1 MKNILPRGH
10 KKLLHA
16 WAFYDWANSVY
27 SLVITSA
34 IFPIF
39 YSAVS
44 KTAFANDNVP
54 EILKNVNPENIIFV
68 TTAIAFLLVS
78 ILSPILSGIAD
89 YSGQKKR
96 FMQFFC
102 YLGGLSCIG
111 LAFFKFDYLWF
122 SLAMYL
128 LALIGF
134 WGSLV
139 FYNSYLPDVAL
150 PEQQDKVSA
159 KGFSLGYIGSVLLLL
174 ICLALN
180 EGGFYP
186 EKGLFPESKILVV
199 DAVQLSFILVGIWWM
214 GFAQY
219 TYAYLPL
226 GTKKDTSQVKNIFT
240 NGFKELQKIWHQL
253 GDNIQMKRYLGAF
266 FIYSMA
272 VQTVMLVAT
281 YFGTEE
287 VQWEE
292 GGATMGL
299 IISILLIQIV
309 AIGGAFIASKLS
321 NVYGNL
327 KVLIGINII
336 WVAICIYGY
345 FVITPMQFYLTAAA
359 VGFVMGSIQS
369 LSRSTYSKMIPQGT
383 LDTASYF
390 SFYDVAE
397 KIGIVIGMSIFT
409 VVTQWSGSMRGS
421 ILFLVVFFII
431 GVVLLMRVPK
441 VETKNLVNRE
451 F

>member
-1 MKNILPRGH
+1 MKNTLPRGH
-10 KKLLHA
+10 KKLRYA

-39 YSAVS
+39 YSTIS
-44 KTAFANDNVP
+44 KTAYEDGNVP
-54 EILKNVNPENIIFV
+54 AFLKDVNNENIIFV
-68 TTAIAFLLVS
+68 TTAIAFLVVS

-102 YLGGLSCIG
+102 YLGALCCIG
-111 LAFFKFDYLWF
+111 LAFFSFDYLWF
-122 SLAMYL
+122 SLAMYF

-139 FYNSYLPDVAL
+139 FYNSYLPDIAL
-150 PEQQDKVSA
+150 ASQQDKTSA
-159 KGFSLGYIGSVLLLL
+159 LGFSLGYVGSVILLVLCLLL
-174 ICLALN
+174 I

-186 EKGLFPESKILVV
+186 EKGILGLN
-199 DAVQLSFILVGIWWM
+199 AVQLSFIMVGIWWM
-214 GFAQY
+214 GFAQV

-226 GTKKDTSQVKNIFT
+226 GTKKDTSKVTNIFT
-240 NGFKELQKIWHQL
+240 NGFKELQKIWSQL
-253 GDNIQMKRYLGAF
+253 GDNQQMKRYLTAF
-266 FIYSMA
+266 FVYSMA

-287 VQWEE
+287 VTWEE

-299 IISILLIQIV
+299 ILSILLIQLV
-309 AIGGAFIASKLS
+309 AILGAFIASWLS
-321 NVYGNL
+321 KKYGNI
-327 KVLIGINII
+327 KVLIAINII
-336 WVAICIYGY
+336 WVVICIYGY
-345 FVITPMQFYLTAAA
+345 YVYSPMQFYLTAAS

-369 LSRSTYSKMIPQGT
+369 LSRSTYSKMIPDGHP
-383 LDTASYF
+383 DTASYF

-409 VVTQWSGSMRGS
+409 LVTQWSGSMRGS
-421 ILFLVVFFII
+421 ILFLVIFFII
-431 GVVLLMRVPK
+431 GVILLLRVLKIP
-441 VETKNLVNRE
+441 TN
-451 F
+451 

>member
-44 KTAFANDNVP
+44 KTAYEEGNVP
-54 EILKNVNPENIIFV
+54 DFLKDVNNENIIFV
-68 TTAIAFLLVS
+68 TTAIAFLVVS
-78 ILSPILSGIAD
+78 VLSPILSGIAD

-102 YLGGLSCIG
+102 YLGASCCIG
-111 LAFFKFDYLWF
+111 LAFFSFDYLWF
-122 SLAMYL
+122 SLAMYF

-134 WGSLV
+134 WGGSLV

-150 PEQQDKVSA
+150 PEQQDATSA
-159 KGFSLGYIGSVLLLL
+159 KGFSLGYIGSVILLVF
-174 ICLALN
+174 CLAMN
-180 EGGFYP
+180 EFGLYP
-186 EKGLFPESKILVV
+186 ESGYLLGL
-199 DAVQLSFILVGIWWM
+199 DAVQMSFILVGVWWI

-219 TYAYLPL
+219 TYTYLPL
-226 GTKKDTSQVKNIFT
+226 GNKKDTSEVKNIFT
-240 NGFKELQKIWHQL
+240 NGFKELHKIWDQL
-253 GDNIQMKRYLGAF
+253 GDNIQMKRYLAAF
-266 FIYSMA
+266 FVYSMA

-299 IISILLIQIV
+299 IVSILLIQIV
-309 AIGGAFIASKLS
+309 AIAGAFIASKLS
-321 NVYGNL
+321 NYYGNI
-327 KVLIGINII
+327 KVLIGINMI

-345 FVITPMQFYLTAAA
+345 FVYSPMEFYLTAAA
-359 VGFVMGSIQS
+359 VGFVMGGSIQS
-369 LSRSTYSKMIPQGT
+369 LSRSTYSKMIPEGNP
-383 LDTASYF
+383 DTASYF

-397 KIGIVIGMSIFT
+397 KIGIVIGMTIFT
-409 VVTQWSGSMRGS
+409 LVTQWSGSMRGS
-421 ILFLVVFFII
+421 ILFLVVFFAI
-431 GVVLLMRVPK
+431 GVVLLLRVPK
-441 VETKNLVNRE
+441 LKTAILDHKV
-451 F
+451 

>member
-44 KTAFANDNVP
+44 KTAYEEGNVP
-54 EILKNVNPENIIFV
+54 DFLKDVNNENIIFV
-68 TTAIAFLLVS
+68 TTAIAFLVVS
-78 ILSPILSGIAD
+78 VLSPILSGIAD

-102 YLGGLSCIG
+102 YLGASCCIG
-111 LAFFKFDYLWF
+111 LAFFSFDYLWF
-122 SLAMYL
+122 SLAMYF

-150 PEQQDKVSA
+150 PEQQDATSA
-159 KGFSLGYIGSVLLLL
+159 KGFSLGYIGSVILLVF
-174 ICLALN
+174 CLAMN
-180 EGGFYP
+180 EFGLYP
-186 EKGLFPESKILVV
+186 ESGYLLRL
-199 DAVQLSFILVGIWWM
+199 DAVQMSFILVGVWWI

-226 GTKKDTSQVKNIFT
+226 GNKKDTSEVKNIFT
-240 NGFKELQKIWHQL
+240 NGFKELHKIWDQL
-253 GDNIQMKRYLGAF
+253 GDNIQMKRYLAAF
-266 FIYSMA
+266 FVYSMA

-299 IISILLIQIV
+299 IVSILLIQIV
-309 AIGGAFIASKLS
+309 AIAGAFIASKLS
-321 NVYGNL
+321 NYYGNI
-327 KVLIGINII
+327 KVLIGINMI

-345 FVITPMQFYLTAAA
+345 FVYSPMEFYLTAAA

-369 LSRSTYSKMIPQGT
+369 LSRSTFSKMIPEGNP
-383 LDTASYF
+383 DTASYF

-397 KIGIVIGMSIFT
+397 KIGIVIGMTIFT
-409 VVTQWSGSMRGS
+409 LVTQWSGSMRGS
-421 ILFLVVFFII
+421 ILFLVVFFAI
-431 GVVLLMRVPK
+431 GVVLLLRVPK
-441 VETKNLVNRE
+441 IKTAILDHKV
-451 F
+451 

>member
-10 KKLLHA
+10 KKLLNA

-34 IFPIF
+34 IFPLF
-39 YSAVS
+39 YSDLS
-44 KTAFANDNVP
+44 KTAYENGNIPKFLED
-54 EILKNVNPENIIFV
+54 VNRENIIFI
-68 TTAIAFLLVS
+68 TTALAFLAVS

-111 LAFFKFDYLWF
+111 LAFFSFDYIWL
-122 SLAMYL
+122 SLLIYFL
-128 LALIGF
+128 GLIGF

-150 PEQQDKVSA
+150 PEQQDATSA
-159 KGFSLGYIGSVLLLL
+159 KGFSLGYAGSVILLAFCL
-174 ICLALN
+174 ILSIFDIYPVNGIL
-180 EGGFYP
+180 GFDVAQ
-186 EKGLFPESKILVV
+186 F
-199 DAVQLSFILVGIWWM
+199 SFILVGLWWM

-226 GTKKDTSQVKNIFT
+226 GTKKDTSDVKNILT
-240 NGFKELQKIWHQL
+240 NGFIELKKIWNQL
-253 GDNIQMKRYLGAF
+253 GDNIQMKRYLLAF

-287 VQWEE
+287 VQWNE
-292 GGATMGL
+292 GGKTMGL
-299 IISILLIQIV
+299 ISSILLIQVV
-309 AIGGAFIASKLS
+309 AILGAFIASWLS
-321 NVYGNL
+321 KKYGNI
-327 KVLIGINII
+327 KVLIGINLI
-336 WVAICIYGY
+336 WVVICIYGY
-345 FVITPMQFYLTAAA
+345 FVITPIQFYLTAAA

-369 LSRSTYSKMIPQGT
+369 LSRSTYSKMIPEGNP
-383 LDTASYF
+383 DTASYF

-397 KIGIVIGMSIFT
+397 KIGIVIGMTIFT
-409 VVTQWSGSMRGS
+409 LVTQWSGSMRGS
-421 ILFLVVFFII
+421 ILFLVVFFAI
-431 GVVLLMRVPK
+431 GVALLLRVPK
-441 VETKNLVNRE
+441 IKTAILDHKV
-451 F
+451 

>member
-1 MKNILPRGH
+1 MKNTLPRGH

-44 KTAFANDNVP
+44 KKAYEEGNVP
-54 EILKNVNPENIIFV
+54 TFLKEVNNENIIFV
-68 TTAIAFLLVS
+68 TTAIAFLVVS

-102 YLGGLSCIG
+102 YLGASCCIG
-111 LAFFKFDYLWF
+111 LAFFSFDYLWF
-122 SLAMYL
+122 SLVMYF

-139 FYNSYLPDVAL
+139 FYNSYLPDIAL
-150 PEQQDKVSA
+150 PDQQDITSA
-159 KGFSLGYIGSVLLLL
+159 RGFSLGYIGSVILLVF
-174 ICLALN
+174 CLAMN
-180 EGGFYP
+180 EFGLYP
-186 EKGLFPESKILVV
+186 ESGYLLGL
-199 DAVQLSFILVGIWWM
+199 DAVQMSFILVGVWWM

-226 GTKKDTSQVKNIFT
+226 GNKKDTSEVKNIFT
-240 NGFKELQKIWHQL
+240 NGFKELHKIWDQL
-253 GDNIQMKRYLGAF
+253 GDNIQMKRYLAAF
-266 FIYSMA
+266 FVYSMA

-299 IISILLIQIV
+299 IVSILLIQIV
-309 AIGGAFIASKLS
+309 AIAGAFIASKLS
-321 NVYGNL
+321 NYYGNI
-327 KVLIGINII
+327 KVLIGINMI

-345 FVITPMQFYLTAAA
+345 FVYSPMEFYLTAVA

-369 LSRSTYSKMIPQGT
+369 LSRSTFSKMIPEGNP
-383 LDTASYF
+383 DTASYF

-397 KIGIVIGMSIFT
+397 KIGIVIGMTIFT
-409 VVTQWSGSMRGS
+409 LVTQWSGSMRGS
-421 ILFLVVFFII
+421 ILFLVVFFGI
-431 GVVLLMRVPK
+431 GVLLLLRVPK
-441 VETKNLVNRE
+441 VKTAPID
-451 F
+451 

>member
-44 KTAFANDNVP
+44 KTAYEEGNVP
-54 EILKNVNPENIIFV
+54 DFLKDVNNENIIFV
-68 TTAIAFLLVS
+68 TTAIAFLVVS
-78 ILSPILSGIAD
+78 VLSPILSGIAD

-102 YLGGLSCIG
+102 YLGASCCIG
-111 LAFFKFDYLWF
+111 LAFFSFDYLWF
-122 SLAMYL
+122 SLAMYF

-150 PEQQDKVSA
+150 PEQQDATSA
-159 KGFSLGYIGSVLLLL
+159 KGFSLGYIGSVILLVF
-174 ICLALN
+174 CLAMN
-180 EGGFYP
+180 EFGLYP
-186 EKGLFPESKILVV
+186 ESGYLLGL
-199 DAVQLSFILVGIWWM
+199 DAVQMSFILVGVWWI

-219 TYAYLPL
+219 TYTYLPL
-226 GTKKDTSQVKNIFT
+226 GNKKDTSEVKNIFT
-240 NGFKELQKIWHQL
+240 NGFKELHKIWDQL
-253 GDNIQMKRYLGAF
+253 GDNIQMKRYLAAF
-266 FIYSMA
+266 FVYSMA

-299 IISILLIQIV
+299 IVSILLIQIV
-309 AIGGAFIASKLS
+309 AIAGAFIASKLS
-321 NVYGNL
+321 NYYGNI
-327 KVLIGINII
+327 KVLIGINMI

-345 FVITPMQFYLTAAA
+345 FVYSPMEFYLTAAA

-369 LSRSTYSKMIPQGT
+369 LSRSTYSKMIPEGNP
-383 LDTASYF
+383 DTASYF

-397 KIGIVIGMSIFT
+397 KIGIVIGMTIFT
-409 VVTQWSGSMRGS
+409 LVTQWSGSMRGS
-421 ILFLVVFFII
+421 ILFLVVFFAI
-431 GVVLLMRVPK
+431 GVVLLLRVPK
-441 VETKNLVNRE
+441 LKTAILDHKV
-451 F
+451 

>member
-44 KTAFANDNVP
+44 KTAYEEGNVP
-54 EILKNVNPENIIFV
+54 DFLKDVNNENIIFV
-68 TTAIAFLLVS
+68 ITAIAFLVVS
-78 ILSPILSGIAD
+78 VLSPILSGIAD

-102 YLGGLSCIG
+102 YLGASCCIG
-111 LAFFKFDYLWF
+111 LAFFSFDYLWF
-122 SLAMYL
+122 SLAMYF

-134 WGSLV
+134 WGGSLV

-150 PEQQDKVSA
+150 PEQQDATSA
-159 KGFSLGYIGSVLLLL
+159 KGFSLGYIGSVILLVF
-174 ICLALN
+174 CLAMN
-180 EGGFYP
+180 EFGLYP
-186 EKGLFPESKILVV
+186 ESGYLLGL
-199 DAVQLSFILVGIWWM
+199 DAVQMSFILVGVWWI

-226 GTKKDTSQVKNIFT
+226 GNKKDTSEVKNIFT
-240 NGFKELQKIWHQL
+240 NGFKELHKIWDQL
-253 GDNIQMKRYLGAF
+253 GDNLQMKRYLAAF
-266 FIYSMA
+266 FVYSMA

-299 IISILLIQIV
+299 IVSILLIQIV
-309 AIGGAFIASKLS
+309 AIAGAFIASKLS
-321 NVYGNL
+321 NYYGNI
-327 KVLIGINII
+327 KVLIGINMI
-336 WVAICIYGY
+336 WVVICIYGY
-345 FVITPMQFYLTAAA
+345 FVITPIQFYLTAAA

-369 LSRSTYSKMIPQGT
+369 LSRSTYSKMIPEGNP
-383 LDTASYF
+383 DTASYF

-397 KIGIVIGMSIFT
+397 KIGIVIGMTIFT
-409 VVTQWSGSMRGS
+409 LVTQWSGSMRGS
-421 ILFLVVFFII
+421 ILFLVVFFAI
-431 GVVLLMRVPK
+431 GVVLLLRVPK
-441 VETKNLVNRE
+441 IKTAILNHKV
-451 F
+451 

>member
-1 MKNILPRGH
+1 MKNTLPRGH
-10 KKLLHA
+10 KKLLQA

-39 YSAVS
+39 YSAIS
-44 KTAFANDNVP
+44 KKAYEDGNVP
-54 EILKNVNPENIIFV
+54 EFLKEVNNENIIFV
-68 TTAIAFLLVS
+68 TTAIAFLVVS

-102 YLGGLSCIG
+102 YLGASCCIG
-111 LAFFKFDYLWF
+111 LAFFSFDYLWF
-122 SLAMYL
+122 SLAMYF

-150 PEQQDKVSA
+150 PHQQDATSA
-159 KGFSLGYIGSVLLLL
+159 RGFSLGYVGSVILLVF
-174 ICLALN
+174 CLAMN
-180 EGGFYP
+180 EFGLYP
-186 EKGLFPESKILVV
+186 ASGKLLGI
-199 DAVQLSFILVGIWWM
+199 DAVQMSFILVGLWWM

-226 GTKKDTSQVKNIFT
+226 GNKKDTSAVKNIFT
-240 NGFKELQKIWHQL
+240 NGFKELEKIWHQL
-253 GDNIQMKRYLGAF
+253 GDNKQMKRYLAAF
-266 FIYSMA
+266 FVYSMA

-287 VQWEE
+287 VEWEE

-299 IISILLIQIV
+299 IVSILLIQIV
-309 AIGGAFIASKLS
+309 AIAGAFIASKLS
-321 NVYGNL
+321 NYYGNIN
-327 KVLIGINII
+327 VLIGINII
-336 WVAICIYGY
+336 WVGICIYGY
-345 FVITPMQFYLTAAA
+345 FVYSPMEFYLTAAA

-369 LSRSTYSKMIPQGT
+369 LSRSTFSKMIPEGNP
-383 LDTASYF
+383 DTASYF

-397 KIGIVIGMSIFT
+397 KIGIVIGMTIFT
-409 VVTQWSGSMRGS
+409 LVTQWSGSMRGS
-421 ILFLVVFFII
+421 ILFLVVFFAL
-431 GVVLLMRVPK
+431 GVVLLLRVPK
-441 VETKNLVNRE
+441 IKTSTLD
-451 F
+451 

>member
-44 KTAFANDNVP
+44 KTAYEEGNVP
-54 EILKNVNPENIIFV
+54 DFLKDVNNENIIFV
-68 TTAIAFLLVS
+68 TTAIAFLVVS
-78 ILSPILSGIAD
+78 VLSPILSGIAD

-102 YLGGLSCIG
+102 YLGASCCIG
-111 LAFFKFDYLWF
+111 LAFFSFDYLWF
-122 SLAMYL
+122 SLAMYF

-134 WGSLV
+134 WGGSLV

-150 PEQQDKVSA
+150 PEQQDATSA
-159 KGFSLGYIGSVLLLL
+159 KGFSLGYIGSVILLVF
-174 ICLALN
+174 CLAMN
-180 EGGFYP
+180 EFGLYP
-186 EKGLFPESKILVV
+186 ESGYLLGL
-199 DAVQLSFILVGIWWM
+199 DAVQMSFILVGVWWM

-226 GTKKDTSQVKNIFT
+226 GNKKDTSEVKNIFT
-240 NGFKELQKIWHQL
+240 NGFKELHKIWDQL
-253 GDNIQMKRYLGAF
+253 GDNIQMKRYLAAF
-266 FIYSMA
+266 FVYSMA

-299 IISILLIQIV
+299 IVSILLIQIV
-309 AIGGAFIASKLS
+309 AIAGAFIASKLS
-321 NVYGNL
+321 NYYGNI
-327 KVLIGINII
+327 KVLIGINMI

-345 FVITPMQFYLTAAA
+345 FVYSPMEFYLTAAA
-359 VGFVMGSIQS
+359 VGFVMGGSIQS
-369 LSRSTYSKMIPQGT
+369 LSRSTFSKMIPEGNP
-383 LDTASYF
+383 DTASYF

-397 KIGIVIGMSIFT
+397 KIGIVIGMTIFT
-409 VVTQWSGSMRGS
+409 LVTQWSGSMRGS
-421 ILFLVVFFII
+421 ILFLVVFFAI
-431 GVVLLMRVPK
+431 GVVLLLRVPK
-441 VETKNLVNRE
+441 IKTAILDHKV
-451 F
+451 

>member
-1 MKNILPRGH
+1 MKNTLPRGH

-39 YSAVS
+39 YSVVS
-44 KTAFANDNVP
+44 KTAYEEGNVP
-54 EILKNVNPENIIFV
+54 TFLKDVNNENIIFV
-68 TTAIAFLLVS
+68 TTAIAFLVVS

-102 YLGGLSCIG
+102 YLGGVCCIG
-111 LAFFKFDYLWF
+111 LAFFSFDYLWF
-122 SLAMYL
+122 SLTMYF

-150 PEQQDKVSA
+150 PEQQDATSA
-159 KGFSLGYIGSVLLLL
+159 KGFSLGYLGSVILL
-174 ICLALN
+174 IFCLAMN
-180 EGGFYP
+180 EFGLYP
-186 EKGLFPESKILVV
+186 ESGKLFGFS
-199 DAVQLSFILVGIWWM
+199 AVQMSFILVGIWWM

-226 GTKKDTSQVKNIFT
+226 GNKKDTSKVRNIFT
-240 NGFKELQKIWHQL
+240 NGFKELQKIWEQL
-253 GDNIQMKRYLGAF
+253 GDNRQMKRYLAAF
-266 FIYSMA
+266 FVYSMA

-287 VQWEE
+287 VEWEE

-299 IISILLIQIV
+299 IVSILLIQIV
-309 AIGGAFIASKLS
+309 AIAGAFIASKLS
-321 NVYGNL
+321 NSFGNIN
-327 KVLIGINII
+327 VLIGINII

-345 FVITPMQFYLTAAA
+345 FVYSPMQFYLTAAA

-369 LSRSTYSKMIPQGT
+369 LSRSTFSKMIPEGNP
-383 LDTASYF
+383 DTASYF
-390 SFYDVAE
+390 SFYDVSE
-397 KIGIVIGMSIFT
+397 KIGIVIGMTIFT
-409 VVTQWSGSMRGS
+409 LVTQWSGSMRGS
-421 ILFLVVFFII
+421 ILFLVVFFAI
-431 GVVLLMRVPK
+431 GVILLLRVPRIK
-441 VETKNLVNRE
+441 TSTISIDD
-451 F
+451 